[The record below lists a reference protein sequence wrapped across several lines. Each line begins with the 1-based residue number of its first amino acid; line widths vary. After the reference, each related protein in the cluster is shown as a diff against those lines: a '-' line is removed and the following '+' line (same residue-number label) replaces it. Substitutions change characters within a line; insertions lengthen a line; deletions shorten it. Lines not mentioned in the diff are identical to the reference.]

1 MKKILLAVMAV
12 AAIGF
17 TSCGGNKT
25 EQGEAVDSVALIDS
39 LSEEAIQETLNTLNG
54 VIDAKDANKLKEVLE
69 DSKAKVA
76 ELVKQNPELAKAYVA
91 KLQKFLKEN
100 QSKVSEFAGKVPGT
114 QDAINAIISDE
125 AGDGLGGLIGA
136 IEDKAESA
144 KEDAKAAANQKVE
157 DAKAAANQKVED
169 AKAAAK
175 QKAEDTKAAA
185 KEQASKAIDNAAKNA
200 ANEAKKSL
208 GL

>member
-39 LSEEAIQETLNTLNG
+39 LSEEAIQETLDALNG
-54 VIDAKDANKLKEVLE
+54 VIDAKDADKLKEVLE

-100 QSKVSEFAGKVPGT
+100 KDKVSEFAGKTAGT
-114 QDAINAIISDE
+114 QDAIDAIISDE
-125 AGDGLGGLIGA
+125 SEDGFGGLIGA
-136 IEDKAESA
+136 LEDKAETA
-144 KEDAKAAANQKVE
+144 KENAEAAAKKQA
-157 DAKAAANQKVED
+157 DD

-175 QKAEDTKAAA
+175 KQVEDTKAAA
-185 KEQASKAIDNAAKNA
+185 KEQANKAIDNAAKNA
-200 ANEAKKSL
+200 ANDAKKSL

>member
-39 LSEEAIQETLNTLNG
+39 LSEEAIQETLNKLNG

-100 QSKVSEFAGKVPGT
+100 KDKVSEFAGKTAGT
-114 QDAINAIISDE
+114 QDAIDAIISDE
-125 AGDGLGGLIGA
+125 SEDGFGGLIGA
-136 IEDKAESA
+136 LEDKAEAA
-144 KEDAKAAANQKVE
+144 KDNAEAAANQ
-157 DAKAAANQKVED
+157 AKEAT
-169 AKAAAK
+169 KAAAK
-175 QKAEDTKAAA
+175 KQVEDTKAAA
-185 KEQASKAIDNAAKNA
+185 KEQANKAIDNAAKNA

>member
-39 LSEEAIQETLNTLNG
+39 LSEEAIQETLDALNG
-54 VIDAKDANKLKEVLE
+54 VIDAKDADKLKEVLE

-100 QSKVSEFAGKVPGT
+100 KDKVSEFAGKTAGT
-114 QDAINAIISDE
+114 QDAIDAIISDE
-125 AGDGLGGLIGA
+125 SEDGFGGLIGA
-136 IEDKAESA
+136 LEDKAETA
-144 KEDAKAAANQKVE
+144 KENAEAAAKKQA
-157 DAKAAANQKVED
+157 DD

-175 QKAEDTKAAA
+175 KQVEDTKAAA
-185 KEQASKAIDNAAKNA
+185 KEQANKAIDNAAKNA

>member
-39 LSEEAIQETLNTLNG
+39 LSEEAIQETLNKLNG

-100 QSKVSEFAGKVPGT
+100 QAKVSEFAGKVPGT

-136 IEDKAESA
+136 LEDKAEA
-144 KEDAKAAANQKVE
+144 TKENAEAAANQ
-157 DAKAAANQKVED
+157 AKEATKAT
-169 AKAAAK
+169 AKK
-175 QKAEDTKAAA
+175 QVEDTKAAA
-185 KEQASKAIDNAAKNA
+185 KEQANKAIDNAAKNA

>member
-39 LSEEAIQETLNTLNG
+39 LSEEAIQETLDALNG
-54 VIDAKDANKLKEVLE
+54 VIDAKDADKLKEVLE

-100 QSKVSEFAGKVPGT
+100 KDKVSEFAGKTAGT
-114 QDAINAIISDE
+114 QDAIDAIISDE
-125 AGDGLGGLIGA
+125 SEDGFGGLIGA
-136 IEDKAESA
+136 LEDKAEAA
-144 KEDAKAAANQKVE
+144 KENAEAAAKKQA
-157 DAKAAANQKVED
+157 DD

-175 QKAEDTKAAA
+175 KQVEDTKAAA
-185 KEQASKAIDNAAKNA
+185 KEQANKAIDNAAKNA

>member
-12 AAIGF
+12 SAIGF

-39 LSEEAIQETLNTLNG
+39 LSEEAIQETLDALNG
-54 VIDAKDANKLKEVLE
+54 VIDAKDADKLKEVLE

-100 QSKVSEFAGKVPGT
+100 KDKVSEFAGKAAGT
-114 QDAINAIISDE
+114 QDAI
-125 AGDGLGGLIGA
+125 
-136 IEDKAESA
+136 
-144 KEDAKAAANQKVE
+144 DARLLLRSRQTRLSTMQLRMQLTRLRSHSVSNRL
-157 DAKAAANQKVED
+157 N
-169 AKAAAK
+169 
-175 QKAEDTKAAA
+175 T
-185 KEQASKAIDNAAKNA
+185 
-200 ANEAKKSL
+200 L
-208 GL
+208 L

>member
-1 MKKILLAVMAV
+1 
-12 AAIGF
+12 
-17 TSCGGNKT
+17 
-25 EQGEAVDSVALIDS
+25 
-39 LSEEAIQETLNTLNG
+39 
-54 VIDAKDANKLKEVLE
+54 VLE

-100 QSKVSEFAGKVPGT
+100 QAKVSEFAGKVPGT

-157 DAKAAANQKVED
+157 DAKAAANQKVVED

-185 KEQASKAIDNAAKNA
+185 KEQANKAIDNAAKNA

>member
-1 MKKILLAVMAV
+1 MKKILLAVVAV

-39 LSEEAIQETLNTLNG
+39 LSDEAIQETLNTLNG
-54 VIDAKDANKLKEVLE
+54 VIDAKDADKFKEVLE

-100 QSKVSEFAGKVPGT
+100 KDKVSEFAGKTAGT
-114 QDAINAIISDE
+114 QDAIDAIISDE
-125 AGDGLGGLIGA
+125 SEDGFGGLIGA
-136 IEDKAESA
+136 LEDKAEA
-144 KEDAKAAANQKVE
+144 TKENAEAAANQ
-157 DAKAAANQKVED
+157 AKEAT
-169 AKAAAK
+169 KAAAK
-175 QKAEDTKAAA
+175 KQVEDTKAAA
-185 KEQASKAIDNAAKNA
+185 KEQANKAIDNAAKNA

>member
-39 LSEEAIQETLNTLNG
+39 LSEEAIQETLDALNG
-54 VIDAKDANKLKEVLE
+54 VINAKDADKLKEVLE

-100 QSKVSEFAGKVPGT
+100 KDKVSEFAGKTAGT
-114 QDAINAIISDE
+114 QDAIDAIISDE
-125 AGDGLGGLIGA
+125 SEDGFGGLIGA
-136 IEDKAESA
+136 LEDKAEAA
-144 KEDAKAAANQKVE
+144 KDNAEAAAKKQA
-157 DAKAAANQKVED
+157 DD

-175 QKAEDTKAAA
+175 KQVEDTKAAA
-185 KEQASKAIDNAAKNA
+185 KEQANKAIDNAAKNA

>member
-54 VIDAKDANKLKEVLE
+54 VIDAKDADKLKEVLE

-100 QSKVSEFAGKVPGT
+100 KDKVSEFAGKVPGT
-114 QDAINAIISDE
+114 QDAIDAIISDE
-125 AGDGLGGLIGA
+125 SEDGLGGLIGA

-157 DAKAAANQKVED
+157 DAKAAAK
-169 AKAAAK
+169 K
-175 QKAEDTKAAA
+175 QVEDTKAAA
-185 KEQASKAIDNAAKNA
+185 KEQANKAIDNAAKNA

>member
-39 LSEEAIQETLNTLNG
+39 LSEEAIQETLNTLND

-100 QSKVSEFAGKVPGT
+100 KDKVSEFAGKTAGT
-114 QDAINAIISDE
+114 QDAIDAIISDE
-125 AGDGLGGLIGA
+125 SEDGFGGLIGA
-136 IEDKAESA
+136 LEDKAETA
-144 KEDAKAAANQKVE
+144 KENAETAAKKQA
-157 DAKAAANQKVED
+157 DD

-175 QKAEDTKAAA
+175 KQVEDTKAAA
-185 KEQASKAIDNAAKNA
+185 KEQANKAIDNAAKNA

>member
-39 LSEEAIQETLNTLNG
+39 LSEEAIQETLNKLNG

-125 AGDGLGGLIGA
+125 SGDGLGGLIGA

-157 DAKAAANQKVED
+157 DAKAAAK
-169 AKAAAK
+169 K
-175 QKAEDTKAAA
+175 QVEDTKAAA
-185 KEQASKAIDNAAKNA
+185 KEQANKAIDNAAKNA

>member
-39 LSEEAIQETLNTLNG
+39 LSEEAIQETLDALNG
-54 VIDAKDANKLKEVLE
+54 VIDAKDADKLKEVLE

-100 QSKVSEFAGKVPGT
+100 KDKVSEFAGKTAGT
-114 QDAINAIISDE
+114 QDAIDAIISDE
-125 AGDGLGGLIGA
+125 SEDGFGGLIGA
-136 IEDKAESA
+136 LEDKAETA
-144 KEDAKAAANQKVE
+144 KENAEAAAKKQA
-157 DAKAAANQKVED
+157 DD

-175 QKAEDTKAAA
+175 KQVEDTKAAA

-200 ANEAKKSL
+200 ANDAKKSL

>member
-39 LSEEAIQETLNTLNG
+39 LSEEAIQETLDALNG
-54 VIDAKDANKLKEVLE
+54 VIDAKDADKLKEVLE

-100 QSKVSEFAGKVPGT
+100 KDKVSEFAGKAAGT
-114 QDAINAIISDE
+114 QDAIDAIISDE
-125 AGDGLGGLIGA
+125 SEDGFGGLIGA
-136 IEDKAESA
+136 LEDKAEAA
-144 KEDAKAAANQKVE
+144 KDNAEAAANQ
-157 DAKAAANQKVED
+157 AKEAT
-169 AKAAAK
+169 KAAAK
-175 QKAEDTKAAA
+175 KQVEDTKAAA

-200 ANEAKKSL
+200 ANDAKKSL

>member
-39 LSEEAIQETLNTLNG
+39 LSDEAIQETLNKLNG

-100 QSKVSEFAGKVPGT
+100 QAKVSEFAGKVPGT
-114 QDAINAIISDE
+114 QDAIDAIISDE
-125 AGDGLGGLIGA
+125 SEDGLGGLIGA

-157 DAKAAANQKVED
+157 DAKAAAK
-169 AKAAAK
+169 K
-175 QKAEDTKAAA
+175 QVEDTKAAA
-185 KEQASKAIDNAAKNA
+185 KEQANKAIDNAAKNA

>member
-39 LSEEAIQETLNTLNG
+39 LSEEAIQETLDALNG

-100 QSKVSEFAGKVPGT
+100 KDKVSEFAGKVPGT

-157 DAKAAANQKVED
+157 DAKAAA
-169 AKAAAK
+169 K

-185 KEQASKAIDNAAKNA
+185 KEQANKAIDNAAKNA

>member
-39 LSEEAIQETLNTLNG
+39 LSEEAIQETLDALNG
-54 VIDAKDANKLKEVLE
+54 VIDAKDADKLKEVLE

-100 QSKVSEFAGKVPGT
+100 KDKVSEFAGKTAGT
-114 QDAINAIISDE
+114 QDAIDAIISDE
-125 AGDGLGGLIGA
+125 SEDGFGGLIGA
-136 IEDKAESA
+136 LEDKAEAA
-144 KEDAKAAANQKVE
+144 KENAEAAAKEQ
-157 DAKAAANQKVED
+157 AND

-175 QKAEDTKAAA
+175 KQVEDTKAAA
-185 KEQASKAIDNAAKNA
+185 KEQANKAIDNAAKNA

>member
-125 AGDGLGGLIGA
+125 AEDGLGGLIGA
-136 IEDKAESA
+136 IEDKAEAA
-144 KEDAKAAANQKVE
+144 KEDAKAAANQ
-157 DAKAAANQKVED
+157 NVED

-175 QKAEDTKAAA
+175 KQVEDTKAAA

-200 ANEAKKSL
+200 ANDAKKSL

>member
-1 MKKILLAVMAV
+1 MKKILFAVMAV

-54 VIDAKDANKLKEVLE
+54 VIDAKDANKLKEVLD

-157 DAKAAANQKVED
+157 DAKAAAK
-169 AKAAAK
+169 K
-175 QKAEDTKAAA
+175 QVEDTKAAA
-185 KEQASKAIDNAAKNA
+185 KEQASKASGNAAKNA
-200 ANEAKKSL
+200 AIDAKKSL

>member
-39 LSEEAIQETLNTLNG
+39 LSEEAIQETLDALNG
-54 VIDAKDANKLKEVLE
+54 VIDAKDADKLKEVLE

-100 QSKVSEFAGKVPGT
+100 KDKVAEFAGKTAGT
-114 QDAINAIISDE
+114 QDAIDAIISDE
-125 AGDGLGGLIGA
+125 SEDGFGGLIGA
-136 IEDKAESA
+136 LEDKAEAA
-144 KEDAKAAANQKVE
+144 KDNAEAAAKKQA
-157 DAKAAANQKVED
+157 DD

-175 QKAEDTKAAA
+175 KQVEDTKAAA
-185 KEQASKAIDNAAKNA
+185 KEQANKAIDNAAKNA

>member
-157 DAKAAANQKVED
+157 DAKAAAK
-169 AKAAAK
+169 K
-175 QKAEDTKAAA
+175 QVEDTKAAA
-185 KEQASKAIDNAAKNA
+185 KEQANKAIDNAAKNA
-200 ANEAKKSL
+200 ANDAKKSL

>member
-39 LSEEAIQETLNTLNG
+39 LSEEAIQETLNKLNG

-100 QSKVSEFAGKVPGT
+100 QAKVSEFAGKVPGT

-136 IEDKAESA
+136 LEDKAEA
-144 KEDAKAAANQKVE
+144 TKENAEAAANQ
-157 DAKAAANQKVED
+157 AKEAT
-169 AKAAAK
+169 KAAAK
-175 QKAEDTKAAA
+175 KQVEDTKAAA
-185 KEQASKAIDNAAKNA
+185 KEQANKAIDNAAKNA

>member
-39 LSEEAIQETLNTLNG
+39 LSEEAIQETLDTLNG
-54 VIDAKDANKLKEVLE
+54 VIDAKDADKLKEVLE

-100 QSKVSEFAGKVPGT
+100 KDKVSEFAGKTAGT
-114 QDAINAIISDE
+114 QDAIDAIISDE
-125 AGDGLGGLIGA
+125 SEDGFGGLIGA
-136 IEDKAESA
+136 LEDKAEAA
-144 KEDAKAAANQKVE
+144 KENAEAAAKKQA
-157 DAKAAANQKVED
+157 DD

-175 QKAEDTKAAA
+175 KQVEDTKAAA
-185 KEQASKAIDNAAKNA
+185 KEQANKAIDNAAKNA

>member
-114 QDAINAIISDE
+114 QDAIDAIISDE
-125 AGDGLGGLIGA
+125 SEDGFGGLIGA
-136 IEDKAESA
+136 LEDKAEAA
-144 KEDAKAAANQKVE
+144 KDNAEAAAKKQA
-157 DAKAAANQKVED
+157 DD

-175 QKAEDTKAAA
+175 KQVEDTKAAA
-185 KEQASKAIDNAAKNA
+185 KEQANKAIDNAAKNA

>member
-39 LSEEAIQETLNTLNG
+39 LSEEAIQETLNKLNG

-100 QSKVSEFAGKVPGT
+100 KDKVSEFAGKVPGT

-125 AGDGLGGLIGA
+125 AGDGFGGLIGA
-136 IEDKAESA
+136 LEDKAESA
-144 KEDAKAAANQKVE
+144 KEDAKAT
-157 DAKAAANQKVED
+157 ANQKVED

-175 QKAEDTKAAA
+175 KQVEDTKAAA
-185 KEQASKAIDNAAKNA
+185 KEQANKAIDNAAKNA

>member
-125 AGDGLGGLIGA
+125 SEDGFGGLIGA
-136 IEDKAESA
+136 LEDKAEAA
-144 KEDAKAAANQKVE
+144 KDNAEAAANQ
-157 DAKAAANQKVED
+157 AKEAT
-169 AKAAAK
+169 KAAAK
-175 QKAEDTKAAA
+175 KQVEDTKAAA
-185 KEQASKAIDNAAKNA
+185 KEQANKAIDNAAKNA

>member
-39 LSEEAIQETLNTLNG
+39 LSEEAIQETLNKLNG

-100 QSKVSEFAGKVPGT
+100 QSKVSEFAGKTAGT
-114 QDAINAIISDE
+114 QDAIDAIISDE
-125 AGDGLGGLIGA
+125 SEDGFGGLIGA
-136 IEDKAESA
+136 LEDKAEAA
-144 KEDAKAAANQKVE
+144 KDNAEAAAKKQA
-157 DAKAAANQKVED
+157 DD

-175 QKAEDTKAAA
+175 KQVEDTKAAA
-185 KEQASKAIDNAAKNA
+185 KEQANKAIDNAAKNA

>member
-39 LSEEAIQETLNTLNG
+39 LSEEAIQETLDALNG
-54 VIDAKDANKLKEVLE
+54 VIDAKDADKLKEVLE

-100 QSKVSEFAGKVPGT
+100 KDKVSEFAGKTAGT
-114 QDAINAIISDE
+114 QDAIDAIISDE
-125 AGDGLGGLIGA
+125 SEDGFGGLIGA
-136 IEDKAESA
+136 LEDKAEAA
-144 KEDAKAAANQKVE
+144 KENAEAAANQ
-157 DAKAAANQKVED
+157 AKEAT
-169 AKAAAK
+169 KAAAK
-175 QKAEDTKAAA
+175 KQVEDTKAAA

-200 ANEAKKSL
+200 ANDAKKSL

>member
-39 LSEEAIQETLNTLNG
+39 LSEEAIQETLDTLNG
-54 VIDAKDANKLKEVLE
+54 VIDDKDADKLKEVLE

-100 QSKVSEFAGKVPGT
+100 KDKVSEFAGKTAGT
-114 QDAINAIISDE
+114 QDAIDAIISDE
-125 AGDGLGGLIGA
+125 SEDGFGGLIGA
-136 IEDKAESA
+136 LEDKAEAA
-144 KEDAKAAANQKVE
+144 KENAEAAAKKQA
-157 DAKAAANQKVED
+157 DD

-175 QKAEDTKAAA
+175 KQVEDTKAAA
-185 KEQASKAIDNAAKNA
+185 KEQANKAIDNAAKNA

>member
-39 LSEEAIQETLNTLNG
+39 LSEEAIQETLNKLNG

-100 QSKVSEFAGKVPGT
+100 KDKVSEFAGKTAGT
-114 QDAINAIISDE
+114 QDAIDAIISDE
-125 AGDGLGGLIGA
+125 SEDGFGGLIGTL
-136 IEDKAESA
+136 EDKAVEA
-144 KEDAKAAANQKVE
+144 KENAEAAAKKQA
-157 DAKAAANQKVED
+157 DD

-175 QKAEDTKAAA
+175 KQVEDTKAAA
-185 KEQASKAIDNAAKNA
+185 KEQANKAIDNAAKNA

>member
-54 VIDAKDANKLKEVLE
+54 VIDAKDANKLKEVLD

-100 QSKVSEFAGKVPGT
+100 KDKVSEFAGKVPGT

-157 DAKAAANQKVED
+157 DAKAAAK
-169 AKAAAK
+169 K
-175 QKAEDTKAAA
+175 QVEDTKAAA
-185 KEQASKAIDNAAKNA
+185 KEQANKAIDNAAKNA

>member
-39 LSEEAIQETLNTLNG
+39 LSEEAIQETLDTLNG
-54 VIDAKDANKLKEVLE
+54 VIDAKDADKLKEVLE

-100 QSKVSEFAGKVPGT
+100 KDKVSEFAGKTAGT
-114 QDAINAIISDE
+114 QDAIDAIISDE
-125 AGDGLGGLIGA
+125 SEDGFGGLIGA
-136 IEDKAESA
+136 LEDKAETA
-144 KEDAKAAANQKVE
+144 KKNAEAAANQ
-157 DAKAAANQKVED
+157 AKEAT
-169 AKAAAK
+169 KAAAK
-175 QKAEDTKAAA
+175 KQVEDTKAAA
-185 KEQASKAIDNAAKNA
+185 KEQANKAIDNAAKNA